1 MSLDGVGRQRMAAK
15 TVAAEPSLRRGQ
27 GSSSLPSMSLLRWIV
42 PLLCVLIAGCRL
54 GSQAR
59 SDEQKDPYFLAGKN
73 RLQERDYQGAIDMF
87 EKALDVNPRS
97 AAAHFELGVLYEQ
110 QQSDYAAALYHYQ
123 RCVTLNSNFLSADL
137 ARQRTQECKRELAKT
152 VIQPISMDGL
162 QRELDNTKAENQQLK
177 EKLQA
182 WQNYYAGRG
191 VSLSNIMRG
200 EANPSSR
207 LAQGNFPAPNDPPAD
222 PARGAS
228 TNPQPRLTPP
238 PITTRSHTIAP
249 GETMATIARTYN
261 IRVASLQNA
270 NPSTDARRMRPGQK
284 LVIPPP

>member
-1 MSLDGVGRQRMAAK
+1 
-15 TVAAEPSLRRGQ
+15 
-27 GSSSLPSMSLLRWIV
+27 MSLLRWIV

-54 GSQAR
+54 GSQVR

-97 AAAHFELGVLYEQ
+97 ASAHFELGVLYEQ

-123 RCVTLNSNFLSADL
+123 RSVTLNSNMPSADL

-152 VIQPISMDGL
+152 VIQPISMEGL
-162 QRELDNTKAENQQLK
+162 QRELDNTRTENQQLK
-177 EKLQA
+177 QQLQA

-191 VSLSNIMRG
+191 VALSNIMRG
-200 EANPSSR
+200 DSGSPSR
-207 LAQGNFPAPNDPPAD
+207 LAKDNSPTPNDPPGETVRSA
-222 PARGAS
+222 P
-228 TNPQPRLTPP
+228 TNPAGRLTPP
-238 PITTRSHTIAP
+238 PITTRSHTVAP

-270 NPSTDARRMRPGQK
+270 NPGTDARRMRPGQK